1 MGLLGTT
8 RSSERG
14 ASLVI
19 ALAIGAVAFAQQ
31 AWVSPAN
38 FGGADEWLYLD
49 LSSRGILGIPYAN
62 RPLVLLWHAAP
73 ARLLPGDLRG
83 FWLFASLYFAVTGAL
98 TAWLALRLSPGARG
112 LALLAG
118 VATVAW
124 APLDDLRLDTVLIC
138 GYAGFTLA
146 AVAAL
151 VLFVEAWHRRR
162 FALLAS
168 GMALALV
175 ATLGVESVLPV
186 LALAPVLTGDGWRH
200 DPRRFGQ
207 WTLAWTAVQA
217 AGAGLTLG
225 PLLLGWPSYQTGAL
239 GLDPSPVRVGGRV
252 LQLVGMQVGPLLT
265 SPLRELAVPAVPLA
279 VLVLLAGALGL
290 RLTGGSSPGR
300 DPGREPIGF
309 VLAAGALLTVAAHA
323 TLALTPVIRTPA
335 RTQILSAP
343 GFGLVL
349 AAVIAAVGRLARPRW
364 RPAVAAVLGAW
375 VVAVG
380 TGRVVALQ
388 AEWDASRSVYPAQAA
403 TLAALTR
410 AAPALEPGS
419 LVLLQDDSGA
429 WPMTFTFRHALRYLY
444 GDGVVGVVH
453 GAADFLY
460 PWRVTGQGIV
470 VDPWPV
476 IRHAW
481 QVAPTRH
488 PWETILVVHR
498 GADGRLAVRPGWPAG
513 VLPPLP
519 AGARYA
525 PVDRIRPAPV
535 RERER
540 RVLAAG
546 GPE

>member
-1 MGLLGTT
+1 MKAPCPALLATF
-8 RSSERG
+8 
-14 ASLVI
+14 
-19 ALAIGAVAFAQQ
+19 LAIGAVAFLQQ
-31 AWVSPAN
+31 AWVSPTN

-62 RPLVLLWHAAP
+62 RPLVLLWQAPP

-83 FWLFASLYFAVTGAL
+83 FWLFTTLYLAVTGVL
-98 TAWLALRLSPGARG
+98 TAWLALRLAPGKRA

-124 APLDDLRLDTVLIC
+124 APLDYLRLDTVLIC

-151 VLFVEAWHRRR
+151 VLFVEGWHRKK
-162 FALLAS
+162 FALLAA

-186 LALAPVLTGDGWRH
+186 LAVAPILIGGGWRQ

-207 WTLAWTAVQA
+207 WTLAWMAVLA

-239 GLDPSPVRVGGRV
+239 GIDPSPLRVGGRV
-252 LQLVGMQVGPLLT
+252 LQLAGMQIGPLLT
-265 SPLRELAVPAVPLA
+265 SPLRELAVPAVPLT
-279 VLVLLAGALGL
+279 VLALLAGFAGL
-290 RLTGGSSPGR
+290 RLAGGPPP
-300 DPGREPIGF
+300 DREPARKPIGF
-309 VLAAGALLTVAAHA
+309 VLAVGVLLTVSAHA
-323 TLALTPVIRTPA
+323 TLALTPAVRTPA

-343 GFGLVL
+343 GFGLAL
-349 AAVIAAVGRLARPRW
+349 AATIAAAGRLVGPRW
-364 RPAVAAVLGAW
+364 RPVVAVALGAW

-380 TGRVVALQ
+380 TGRVVAMQ

-403 TLAALTR
+403 TLSALTR
-410 AAPALEPGS
+410 AAPGLEPGS
-419 LVLLQDDSGA
+419 LVLLLDDSGG

-444 GDGVVGVVH
+444 GDGVVGVVR
-453 GAADFLY
+453 GGADFLY
-460 PWRVTGQGIV
+460 PWRVTSQGIV
-470 VDPWPV
+470 IDPWPV
-476 IRHAW
+476 IRGEW
-481 QVAPTRH
+481 QVAPTLH
-488 PWETILVVHR
+488 PWDTILVVHR
-498 GADGRLAVRPGWPAG
+498 GADGRLAVLPRWPEG

-525 PVDRIRPAPV
+525 PEGRIRPTPV
-535 RERER
+535 RDRER
-540 RVLAAG
+540 RVLAAK
-546 GPE
+546 GPR